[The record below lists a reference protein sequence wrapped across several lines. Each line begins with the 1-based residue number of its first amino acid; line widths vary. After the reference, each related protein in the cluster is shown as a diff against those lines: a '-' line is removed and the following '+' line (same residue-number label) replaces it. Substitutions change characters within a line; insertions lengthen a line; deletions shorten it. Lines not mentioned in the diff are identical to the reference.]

1 MTIKSNRQKTPSFV
15 GENETALIQELEI
28 FGLSRNEAIVY
39 LCLLRFGKELGGS
52 KIALLTS
59 IHRQYVYLTLEK
71 LIKLGLAL
79 KVENGKRHKY
89 KAISPRSLEKIAEQR
104 VEKANQLAERLNQI
118 SALDHEQEFEIYVG
132 DVQVK
137 NFERR
142 LLSELKE
149 GETQYIISGS
159 SANFLDYFGN
169 EYALMATQAKEKK
182 LASYYVGAPEELE
195 SLSEAHRLNPHFNFR
210 LISGIPVGVTST
222 VVRLNTVT
230 IYSLAKPALVYV
242 IKSKVVSA
250 EYKKYFDVLWN
261 MARG

>member
-1 MTIKSNRQKTPSFV
+1 MTIKNNQRKTDAPLR
-15 GENETALIQELEI
+15 ENEVSLAKELEA
-28 FGLSRNEAIVY
+28 FGLSQNEAIVY

-52 KIALLTS
+52 KIALLTD

-71 LIKLGLAL
+71 LIALGLVL

-89 KAISPRSLEKIAEQR
+89 KAVSPKFLEKIAEQR
-104 VEKANQLAERLNQI
+104 VENASQLAERLNQI
-118 SALDHEQEFEIYVG
+118 STLDYEQEFEMYVG
-132 DVQVK
+132 DAQVK
-137 NFERR
+137 NYERKFLR
-142 LLSELKE
+142 ELRE

-159 SANFLDYFGN
+159 SENFLDYFGD
-169 EYALMATQAKEKK
+169 EYALHATLAKEKK
-182 LASYYVGAPEELE
+182 LTSYYVGAPEELE
-195 SLSEAHRLNPHFNFR
+195 PLTEAHQLNPLFNFR
-210 LISGIPVGVTST
+210 LLKGIPVGVTST

-261 MARG
+261 IAER